1 MQLFSTQLEKE
12 SEISGN
18 VLLFTMSLDLAFLIS
33 DMTAEENIVVET
45 PVQVVLV
52 ILAAPHRPAGVP
64 DELSLGHL
72 VLDVRGAEVHR
83 QQDQGEA
90 ENVDRV
96 NIHPQVWVT
105 LTKPQGEFFQQP
117 LRL

>member
-33 DMTAEENIVVET
+33 DMTAEENIVVQT

-64 DELSLGHL
+64 DELSFGHL
-72 VLDVRGAEVHR
+72 VLDVWGAQVHR
-83 QQDQGEA
+83 EEDQGEA
-90 ENVDRV
+90 EDVDRV
-96 NIHPQVWVT
+96 HIHAWVT
-105 LTKPQGEFFQQP
+105 LTKS
-117 LRL
+117 R

>member
-52 ILAAPHRPAGVP
+52 ILATLNVVLMRIFCE
-64 DELSLGHL
+64 EL
-72 VLDVRGAEVHR
+72 
-83 QQDQGEA
+83 
-90 ENVDRV
+90 
-96 NIHPQVWVT
+96 
-105 LTKPQGEFFQQP
+105 
-117 LRL
+117 